1 MQMREVP
8 LDRMMPA
15 VNFANRSSARAGEN
29 WGHRIIPDYQLFYV
43 VSGRAEFRAEDRVHT
58 ISEGEF
64 VYYGPGCP
72 TFLSVTEPTDFF
84 SLHFDWHRDS
94 PDPVHPG
101 HAVRFVEAGMPCG
114 EIEALTL
121 RGGNLG
127 DAAMPT
133 VASVS
138 GLEQILMRMVREYEQ
153 AQIGYAFALRA
164 LMMQAIALIF
174 RHLIAGNGRRPK
186 DNRIEL
192 AIQAIQG
199 QPGNNWSVAELA
211 GLCGYHPIH
220 FSKLFKEEV
229 GLAPKHYIIG
239 ERVRLAKA
247 ALLQGEKMS
256 SISLR
261 LGFTSVHYF
270 SHQFKLITGLTPSE
284 FRMNGS
290 AGERS

>member
-43 VSGRAEFRAEDRVHT
+43 VSGRAAFRAGDCVHT

-64 VYYGPGCP
+64 AYYGPGCP

-84 SLHFDWHRDS
+84 SLHFHWHRDS
-94 PDPVHPG
+94 PEPVHPG
-101 HAVRFVEAGMPCG
+101 HALRFVDAGMSCG
-114 EIEALTL
+114 EAEALTL
-121 RGGNLG
+121 RGGNSG
-127 DAAMPT
+127 DAVMPT

-138 GLEQILMRMVREYEQ
+138 GLEPILTRMVREYEQ
-153 AQIGYAFALRA
+153 EQIGYAFALRA
-164 LMMQAIALIF
+164 LMMQAITLIF
-174 RHLIAGNGRRPK
+174 RQLIAGNGRRPK

-211 GLCGYHPIH
+211 DLCGYHPIH

-229 GLAPKHYIIG
+229 GLAPKHYIIS

-247 ALLQGEKMS
+247 ALLHGEKMS

-261 LGFTSVHYF
+261 LGFTSIHYF

-290 AGERS
+290 AGE